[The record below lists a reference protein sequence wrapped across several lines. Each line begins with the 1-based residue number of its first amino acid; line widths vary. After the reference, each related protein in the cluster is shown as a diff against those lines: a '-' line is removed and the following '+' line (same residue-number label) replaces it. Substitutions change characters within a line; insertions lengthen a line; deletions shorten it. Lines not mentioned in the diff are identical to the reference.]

1 MKKITAALIFLS
13 AFALKGFVFADRNVT
28 LEVDSVFTAQEQ
40 LQNSYINSEYG
51 WTNQLEF
58 DAHLIVSPAMNLG
71 SSDLQPDALLDV
83 FITRQTSTNSFII
96 ALREAFV
103 DMLFYSSLSV
113 KAGFIR
119 LDYGA
124 LNSWYNPLNI
134 VELLNLENLYSQIMI
149 GNARQGYEGLP
160 TAQAVYSLPEF
171 IPEFKLSL
179 EQDMISASLSNLQE
193 NYFISKIEGIYGNL
207 DVTALAGYT
216 GNSGFMPVFGG
227 SLSLRLPYNIMFF
240 GEAVYKTQS
249 FRWIVTNGILVTNR
263 SGNFLDATAK
273 LSYAFQEPLFNNTVG
288 LSAEYFHYGEGLTPG
303 QYGDGYSF
311 INNSGS
317 AGSYAPGFFRMDRD
331 FEDYMY
337 FTLSYNLVVPKVAF
351 TYLLDDELES
361 GYLQHTFSIAK
372 SYDTV
377 TLSANFVYN
386 QVSDS
391 SYSMVFYDQ
400 DFAVYL
406 EILMAF

>member
-1 MKKITAALIFLS
+1 
-13 AFALKGFVFADRNVT
+13 
-28 LEVDSVFTAQEQ
+28 
-40 LQNSYINSEYG
+40 
-51 WTNQLEF
+51 
-58 DAHLIVSPAMNLG
+58 
-71 SSDLQPDALLDV
+71 
-83 FITRQTSTNSFII
+83 
-96 ALREAFV
+96 
-103 DMLFYSSLSV
+103 MLFYSSLSV

-391 SYSMVFYDQ
+391 SYGMVFYDQ